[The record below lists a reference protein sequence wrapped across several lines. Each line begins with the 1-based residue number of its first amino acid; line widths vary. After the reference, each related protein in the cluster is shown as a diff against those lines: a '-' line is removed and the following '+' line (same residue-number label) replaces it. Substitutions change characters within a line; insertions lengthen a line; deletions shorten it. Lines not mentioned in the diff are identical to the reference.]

1 MTNARMKFIAI
12 VEMFWR
18 TSCDIGAVASSGSL
32 GRALESAGLR
42 LGNLDGGVGSE
53 EATGT

>member
-1 MTNARMKFIAI
+1 MKFIAI
-12 VEMFWR
+12 VERFWR

-42 LGNLDGGVGSE
+42 LGKLDGGIGSE